1 VFPSAEI
8 REFCVPT
15 IVVEIMPKAELLD
28 PAGKAV
34 AGALGRLGKSEFS
47 AVRIGKRFELTV
59 DGEVT
64 DALLTEAKA
73 LADDMLSNSVIEDV
87 VRVYAADGAGAT
99 G

>member
-1 VFPSAEI
+1 M
-8 REFCVPT
+8 PT

-34 AGALGRLGKSEFS
+34 AGALSRLGKSEFS

-64 DALLTEAKA
+64 EAILA
-73 LADDMLSNSVIEDV
+73 EAQQLADDMLSNSVIEDV
-87 VRVYAADGAGAT
+87 VRVYVAETAAA
-99 G
+99 